1 MIEFL
6 LLWLFLSVVLGPLI
20 GALVG
25 GNPVPEIRLDEGH
38 FHHGSN
44 Q

>member
-6 LLWLFLSVVLGPLI
+6 LLWLFLGVGIGPLI
-20 GALVG
+20 GALLG
-25 GNPVPEIRLDEGH
+25 RNPVPEMDEGH

>member
-20 GALVG
+20 GALLGETRRDVG
-25 GNPVPEIRLDEGH
+25 RPRDE
-38 FHHGSN
+38 F
-44 Q
+44 QAR